1 MALFDLF
8 RRPQP
13 VAVAGSLAES
23 GLAFDVEYLTERL
36 AELELALEDQEW
48 EKAGS
53 RFDREF
59 TREGLGKIIAASRLA
74 TLKNPV
80 INRPVTLQAQYVW
93 AQGISISGRHDLINE
108 TIQAFLDDEANKAEL
123 TTHQQRTMKEI
134 ELQATGNLFF
144 VFFTDISTGA
154 VKVRTIEVEEIQDI
168 ITNPQDRREPWFYKR
183 VYSTREIENGRMG
196 AAVVRT
202 VYHPDWKATKEKLPQ
217 EMADGEIDWEHPV
230 YHVKVGGFSHMR
242 FGIPETYAALD
253 WARAYK
259 EFLED
264 WATIVRSLSRFA
276 WKMTAKGGARG
287 VAASKTKLQT
297 TLGVGGSPETNP
309 APTTAAVYVG
319 SEGNDLTPMPKTG
332 ATVAADDGRRLLLMV
347 AAAVGLPETFF
358 GDAAVGTLA
367 TAKSLDRPTEL
378 KFIDRQELWK
388 DIFNNIL
395 QYAIDQ
401 AARAV
406 NGRLASGDQVDL
418 GTDGNGEEIDRTLD
432 IEFPP
437 LLEHDPVSAMAA
449 VVSAV
454 TLDGKAP
461 AKIFDL
467 RTIIRW
473 IARAIGEDDVD
484 ALLDSLAP
492 LEGEPTVVPF
502 EGVEPPED
510 GAFVE
515 TVRELRE
522 AMRKA

>member
-1 MALFDLF
+1 MALIDLF

-13 VAVAGSLAES
+13 VAVTEAHDP
-23 GLAFDVEYLTERL
+23 GLAFDVEFLTERL

-59 TREGLGKIIAASRLA
+59 TREGLRRIVAASRLA
-74 TLKNPV
+74 TLKNPL

-93 AQGISISGRHDLINE
+93 AQGISISGRHELINE
-108 TIQAFLDDEANKAEL
+108 TIQAFLDDDANKAEL

-144 VFFTDISTGA
+144 VFFTNASTGA
-154 VKVRTIEVEEIQDI
+154 VKVRTIEVEEIEDI
-168 ITNPQDRREPWFYKR
+168 ITNPEDRREPWFYKR
-183 VYSTREIENGRMG
+183 VWSSREIADGRMG
-196 AAVVRT
+196 TAQTRT
-202 VYHPDWKATKEKLPQ
+202 VYYPDWKADRKALPQ
-217 EMADGEIDWEHPV
+217 QMDAEIDWEHPV
-230 YHVKVGGFSHMR
+230 YHVKVGGFSNMR
-242 FGIPETYAALD
+242 FGVPETYAALD

-297 TLGVGGSPETNP
+297 TLGQGGSAETNP
-309 APTTAAVYVG
+309 APTTGAIYVG

-332 ATVAADDGRRLLLMV
+332 ATVSADDGRRLLLMV

-358 GDAAVGTLA
+358 GDASVGSLA

-378 KFIDRQELWK
+378 KFLDRQELWRG
-388 DIFNNIL
+388 IFNDIL

-401 AARAV
+401 AARSV
-406 NGRLASGDQVDL
+406 NGRLASGDQVSL

-484 ALLDSLAP
+484 ALLDALAP
-492 LEGEPTVVPF
+492 LEGEPTDEPF
-502 EGVEPPED
+502 GGVEPSPD
-510 GAFVE
+510 AAFVE
-515 TVRELRE
+515 AVSELRE
-522 AMRKA
+522 AVRKARA